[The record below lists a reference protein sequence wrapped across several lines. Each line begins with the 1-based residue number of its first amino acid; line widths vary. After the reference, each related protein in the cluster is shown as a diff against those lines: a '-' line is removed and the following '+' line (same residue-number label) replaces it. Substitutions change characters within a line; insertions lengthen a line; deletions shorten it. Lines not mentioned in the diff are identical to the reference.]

1 MNVTK
6 ASQKMN
12 MRAARFHR
20 TGPPEVLQIEDV
32 PIPAPGAGDVLV
44 RVEAAGVNYADVVR
58 RRGDFYPVPTPLPH
72 ISGSE
77 FVGRIEAVG
86 EGVDPAL
93 RGTRVLGSCD
103 GGAYAE
109 YVSLPGQRVYEVP
122 EDIDAAAAAA
132 LFVQG
137 LTAALTLKESGALKP
152 GGSVFVE
159 GAAGGVGSLALQ
171 LARLYG
177 ASLVVAGAGSEA
189 KRAFAQQL
197 GADAAVDYMR
207 TGWAAEVRQAT
218 GGRGVDVALEM
229 TGGDTLLECLDA
241 LAPGG
246 RMIVYG
252 AASGTLP
259 AVPVEQLMK
268 RGAGVQAFFLGAHI
282 MRRPLIEPLLAELF
296 GWLREGRL
304 SVHVGGRF
312 PLARAAEAHSAIE
325 SRATTGKLVVLP

>member
-1 MNVTK
+1 
-6 ASQKMN
+6 MN
-12 MRAARFHR
+12 MQAARFHR
-20 TGPPEVLQIEDV
+20 TGPPEVLHIEEV
-32 PIPAPGAGDVLV
+32 PIPAPGPGDVLV

-72 ISGSE
+72 ISGAE
-77 FVGRIEAVG
+77 VIGRIEAVG
-86 EGVDPAL
+86 EGVDTAL
-93 RGTRVLGSCD
+93 RGSRVLGGCN

-109 YVSLPGQRVYEVP
+109 YVSLPVHGVYTVP
-122 EDIDAAAAAA
+122 EDIDAAAAVA

-152 GGSVFVE
+152 GISVFVE

-177 ASLVVAGAGSEA
+177 ASLVIGGAGSEA
-189 KRAFAQQL
+189 KRAFALQL

-207 TGWAAEVRQAT
+207 PGWATDVRQAT

-229 TGGDTLLECLDA
+229 TGGATLLECLDA

-246 RMIVYG
+246 RMVVFG

-259 AVPVEQLMK
+259 AVPVDKLMA
-268 RGAGVQAFFLGAHI
+268 RGAGVQAFFLGAYI
-282 MRRPLIEPLLAELF
+282 MRRPVIEPLLAELF
-296 GWLREGRL
+296 GWLREGKL

-312 PLARAAEAHSAIE
+312 PLAQAAEAHRAIE